1 MRNARNT
8 AAQQRARSAR
18 PAPGGPRRGGGSSG
32 GGMDFLMRPFTLI
45 VAGLVVVFIVVGQR
59 RLDGALVFVGI
70 LTFIGQRRRI
80 AVAA

>member
-1 MRNARNT
+1 MAELENVHRGEVAFPHLDD
-8 AAQQRARSAR
+8 ADDF
-18 PAPGGPRRGGGSSG
+18 AP
-32 GGMDFLMRPFTLI
+32 
-45 VAGLVVVFIVVGQR
+45 VVVFIVVGQR